1 MNFVEPIRAKTK
13 ILAIKNN
20 LREEKSPR
28 NYLLF
33 TLGVNSALRG
43 SDLLQLRVRD
53 LIDGTGE
60 IKEYLYVKES
70 KTKREAKIYVNEPIR
85 RALNFYLEKEKGLDP
100 NDFLFYSFRN
110 RSRAISRVRVWRL
123 IRKWTGEV
131 GLDSEKYGF
140 HSLRKTWGY
149 QARLQGAPITMIRE
163 KLGHKNEEVT
173 KRYIGITREEVNR
186 LEREICI

>member
-20 LREEKSPR
+20 LREEESPR

-33 TLGVNSALRG
+33 TLGINSALRG
-43 SDLLQLRVRD
+43 NDLLQLRVKD
-53 LIDGTGE
+53 LINGTGE
-60 IKEYLYVKES
+60 IKEYLYTKES
-70 KTKREAKIYVNEPIR
+70 KTKREAKIYLNEPIR
-85 RALNFYLEKEKGLDP
+85 TALNFYLMKEKGLDP

-110 RSRAISRVRVWRL
+110 RSRAISRVRVWKL
-123 IRKWTGEV
+123 IREWTDKV
-131 GLDSEKYGF
+131 GLDSERYGF

-149 QARLQGAPITMIRE
+149 QARLQGASITMIRE

>member
-33 TLGVNSALRG
+33 ILGINSALRG
-43 SDLLQLRVRD
+43 SDLLRLRVKD

-60 IKEYLYVKES
+60 IREYFYIRES
-70 KTKREAKIYVNEPIR
+70 KTKREAKIYVNETIR
-85 RALNFYLEKEKGLDP
+85 RALSFYLEREKGLDP

-110 RSRAISRVRVWRL
+110 RSRAISRVRVWKL
-123 IRKWTGEV
+123 IRKWTGAV
-131 GLDSEKYGF
+131 GLDSERYGF

-149 QARLQGAPITMIRE
+149 QARLQGASITMIRE

-186 LEREICI
+186 LERVICI

>member
-1 MNFVEPIRAKTK
+1 MNFVEPIRSKTK

-33 TLGVNSALRG
+33 ILGINSALRG
-43 SDLLQLRVRD
+43 SDLLRLRAKD
-53 LIDGTGE
+53 LLDSEGE

-70 KTKREAKIYVNEPIR
+70 KTKREAKIYVNEPIKG
-85 RALNFYLEKEKGLDP
+85 ALNFYILKERGLDP
-100 NDFLFYSFRN
+100 DDFLFYSFRN
-110 RSRAISRVRVWRL
+110 RSRAISRVRVWKL
-123 IRKWTGEV
+123 IRKWTGAV
-131 GLDSEKYGF
+131 GLDSERYGF

-149 QARLQGAPITMIRE
+149 QARMQGASITMIRE

-173 KRYIGITREEVNR
+173 KRYIGITREEINR
-186 LEREICI
+186 LEKEICI

>member
-1 MNFVEPIRAKTK
+1 MNFVEPIRSKTK

-43 SDLLQLRVRD
+43 SDLLQLKVGD

-70 KTKREAKIYVNEPIR
+70 KTNREAKIYVNEAIR
-85 RALNFYLEKEKGLDP
+85 KALNFYLMKEKGLDP

-123 IRKWTGEV
+123 IRKWTGAV

-149 QARLQGAPITMIRE
+149 QARIQGVSITMISE
-163 KLGHKNEEVT
+163 KLGHKSEGVT
-173 KRYIGITREEVNR
+173 KRYIGITREEINR
-186 LEREICI
+186 LEKEICI